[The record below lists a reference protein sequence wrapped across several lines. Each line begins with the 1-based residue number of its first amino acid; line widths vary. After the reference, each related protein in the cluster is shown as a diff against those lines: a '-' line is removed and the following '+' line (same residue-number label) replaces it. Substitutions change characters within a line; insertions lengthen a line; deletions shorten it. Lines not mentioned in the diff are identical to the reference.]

1 MAETLRRGRML
12 LRVALPGF
20 AVSLLYWI
28 KYRCFISPKAEVDFD
43 PLIRIGRGTR
53 ISSFVQVKASYGP
66 VEIGSNVAIAI
77 GCFIGAGE
85 GGVTIGDDCLLGPN
99 VSVLANTY
107 RLNRLDVP
115 IRVQGMVSKGIR
127 IANNV
132 WLGAG
137 TVVLDGAE
145 IGEGVV
151 VAAHSVVTGA
161 LPANTVAE
169 GNPAKVVFRRR

>member
-1 MAETLRRGRML
+1 MAETFRRGRML

-20 AVSLLYWI
+20 AVSLLYWV

-53 ISSFVQVKASYGP
+53 ISSFAQIKASHGP
-66 VEIGSNVAIAI
+66 VEIGRDVGITPGCCIA
-77 GCFIGAGE
+77 AGE
-85 GGVTIGDDCLLGPN
+85 GGVTIGDDCMLGPH
-99 VSVLANTY
+99 VVVLGSTY
-107 RLNRLDVP
+107 RFNRLDVP
-115 IRVQGMVSKGIR
+115 IRTQGMVSKGVR

-161 LPANTVAE
+161 LPANTIAE